1 MDEYILG
8 EKTLKIYFL
17 GHATLMM
24 DYNGTIIHIDPVA
37 IYGDYDR
44 LLKADIILVT
54 HQHSDHLDKGTIDKI
69 NVVTDITP
77 RTGIMAMC

>member
-24 DYNGTIIHIDPVA
+24 DYNGIIIYIDPVA

-44 LLKADIILVT
+44 LPKADIILVT